1 MQLDSSIP
9 SHLRCPRTRS
19 RRVSDTW
26 QPPVPAYS
34 SRGSKSIEAVVM
46 AYFGVQSKGDEMK
59 GRTCAAFQTI
69 LESFKAADGPA
80 RHDLVHHVDAEGYLN
95 MIAVAYWTDPAE
107 YDRWNDS
114 PVVSGWWASDERLD
128 EGVGYFREILRPR
141 MEQFETIFTH
151 DYGPLE
157 GVSVLMGGMSEP
169 IIEHGYWGSMRDRL
183 PLSQT
188 DTMDPVGELAVAQG
202 PPALGG
208 RVVIRGH
215 DNLAL
220 IRSGED
226 WSRTKGEE
234 RDTWFNE
241 IQPVLLEG
249 MNYLR
254 DEGLEVGC
262 YCNRYVYHMDG
273 QGNLEDRGFGYSLW
287 RSLANLEHW
296 AESHPTHLS
305 IFVTFMKLAKKFQ
318 DLTLYHEV
326 SVFDASNQHFEYV
339 NCHPKTGVMRA
350 VS

>member
-1 MQLDSSIP
+1 
-9 SHLRCPRTRS
+9 
-19 RRVSDTW
+19 
-26 QPPVPAYS
+26 
-34 SRGSKSIEAVVM
+34 
-46 AYFGVQSKGDEMK
+46 
-59 GRTCAAFQTI
+59 
-69 LESFKAADGPA
+69 
-80 RHDLVHHVDAEGYLN
+80 
-95 MIAVAYWTDPAE
+95 
-107 YDRWNDS
+107 
-114 PVVSGWWASDERLD
+114 
-128 EGVGYFREILRPR
+128 
-141 MEQFETIFTH
+141 
-151 DYGPLE
+151 
-157 GVSVLMGGMSEP
+157 MGGMSEP

-202 PPALGG
+202 SPALGG
-208 RVVIRGH
+208 RVIITGH

-234 RDTWFNE
+234 RDTWFKQ

-262 YCNRYVYHMDG
+262 YSNRYVYHMDR
-273 QGNLEDRGFGYSLW
+273 QGNLEERGFGYSLW

-305 IFVTFMKLAKKFQ
+305 IFVTFMKLAKNFQ

-326 SVFDASNQHFEYV
+326 SVFDASNQHFEYI

-350 VS
+350 TA